1 MVICDNR
8 ALITGI
14 TGQDGAYLAAFL
26 LSKKYEVYGLVSR
39 RVNQTYENL
48 DYLGI
53 TDQVDIIFGDMTDPS
68 SIANA
73 IKKSMPTE
81 IYNLAA
87 MSFVTLSW
95 VEPIHTANVDG
106 MGPLYLLEAVRTHA
120 PQAKVYQASTS
131 EMFGNNWEDDMT
143 QNELTAFRPRSPYGS
158 AKVFAHNT
166 MVNYRESF
174 NIHTSCGIL
183 FNHESPIRGK
193 EFVTRKITDGIARI
207 HYGLQDNIELGNL
220 DAKRDWGFAGDYV
233 EAMWMMLQT
242 DPDDYVIAT
251 GNTWTIREFIEIA
264 FSYIKVSNPIEY
276 GYIKQNP
283 KFMRPA
289 EVPNLLGDP
298 TKANQQLGWK
308 AETSFEDL
316 VNMMM
321 EADMERYDK

>member
-1 MVICDNR
+1 
-8 ALITGI
+8 
-14 TGQDGAYLAAFL
+14 
-26 LSKKYEVYGLVSR
+26 
-39 RVNQTYENL
+39 
-48 DYLGI
+48 
-53 TDQVDIIFGDMTDPS
+53 MTDHS
-68 SIANA
+68 SILYA
-73 IKKSMPTE
+73 IKKSKPDE

-87 MSFVTLSW
+87 MSFVGLSW
-95 VEPIHTANVDG
+95 QEPIHTTNVDAL
-106 MGPLYLLEAVRTHA
+106 GPLYLLEAVRTYC
-120 PQAKVYQASTS
+120 PEAKIYQASTS

-174 NIHTSCGIL
+174 GLHTSCGIL

-207 HYGLQDNIELGNL
+207 HYGLQDSIELGNL
-220 DAKRDWGFAGDYV
+220 DAKRDWGYAGDYV

-242 DPDDYVIAT
+242 EPDDYVIAT

-264 FSYIKVSNPIEY
+264 FKYIGVTNPIEY

-298 TKANQQLGWK
+298 TKANEKLGWK
-308 AETSFEDL
+308 AKTSFEDL

-321 EADMERYDK
+321 EADMKRYDK

>member
-1 MVICDNR
+1 MVT

-14 TGQDGAYLAAFL
+14 TGQDGAYLAKLL
-26 LSKKYEVYGLVSR
+26 LSKDYEVYGFASR

-53 TDQVDIIFGDMTDPS
+53 TDQVKIIFGDMTDHS

-73 IKKSMPTE
+73 IKTSNPDE

-87 MSFVTLSW
+87 MSFVGLSW
-95 VEPIHTANVDG
+95 QEPIHTANVDAL
-106 MGPLYLLEAVRTHA
+106 GPLYLLEAVRAHA
-120 PQAKVYQASTS
+120 PEAKVYQASTS
-131 EMFGNNWEDDMT
+131 EMFGNNWEEDLT

-174 NIHTSCGIL
+174 GLHTSCGIL

-207 HYGLQDNIELGNL
+207 HYGLQDSIELGNL
-220 DAKRDWGFAGDYV
+220 DARRDWGFAGDYV
-233 EAMWMMLQT
+233 EAMWMMLQQT

-251 GNTWTIREFIEIA
+251 GKTWTIHEFIEIA
-264 FSYIKVSNPIEY
+264 FKYIGITNPLEY

-289 EVPNLLGDP
+289 EVPNLFGDP
-298 TKANQQLGWK
+298 RYANRKLGWK
-308 AETSFEDL
+308 AKTSFEDL

-321 EADMERYDK
+321 KADMERYDK

>member
-1 MVICDNR
+1 MVT

-14 TGQDGAYLAAFL
+14 TGQDGAYLAKLL
-26 LSKKYEVYGLVSR
+26 LSKDYEVYGFASR

-53 TDQVDIIFGDMTDPS
+53 TDQVKIIFGDMTDHS

-73 IKKSMPTE
+73 IKTSNPDE

-87 MSFVTLSW
+87 MSFVGLSW
-95 VEPIHTANVDG
+95 QEPIHTANVDAL
-106 MGPLYLLEAVRTHA
+106 GPLYLLEAVRAHA
-120 PQAKVYQASTS
+120 PEAKVYQASTS
-131 EMFGNNWEDDMT
+131 EMFGNNWEEDLT

-174 NIHTSCGIL
+174 GLHTSCGIL

-207 HYGLQDNIELGNL
+207 HYGLQDSIELGNL
-220 DAKRDWGFAGDYV
+220 DARRDWGFAGDYV
-233 EAMWMMLQT
+233 EAMWMMLQQT
-242 DPDDYVIAT
+242 NPDDYVIAT
-251 GNTWTIREFIEIA
+251 GNTWTIHEFIEIA
-264 FSYIKVSNPIEY
+264 FKYIGITNPLEY

-289 EVPNLLGDP
+289 EVPNLFGDP
-298 TKANQQLGWK
+298 RYANRKLGWK
-308 AETSFEDL
+308 AKTSFEDL

-321 EADMERYDK
+321 KADMERYDK

>member
-1 MVICDNR
+1 MVK

-14 TGQDGAYLAAFL
+14 TGQDGAYLAKLL
-26 LSKKYEVYGLVSR
+26 LSKDYEVYGFASR

-53 TDQVDIIFGDMTDPS
+53 TDQVNIIFGDMTDSS
-68 SIANA
+68 SIANV
-73 IKKSMPTE
+73 IKTSNPDE

-87 MSFVTLSW
+87 MSFVGLSW
-95 VEPIHTANVDG
+95 QEPIHTANVDAL
-106 MGPLYLLEAVRTHA
+106 GPLYLLEAVRAHA
-120 PQAKVYQASTS
+120 PEAKVYQASTS

-174 NIHTSCGIL
+174 GLHTSCGIL

-207 HYGLQDNIELGNL
+207 HYGLQDSIELGNL
-220 DAKRDWGFAGDYV
+220 DAKRDWGYAGDYV
-233 EAMWMMLQT
+233 EAMWMMLQAE
-242 DPDDYVIAT
+242 PDDYVIAT

-264 FSYIKVSNPIEY
+264 FKYIGVTNPIEY

-298 TKANQQLGWK
+298 TKANEKLGWK
-308 AETSFEDL
+308 AKTSFEDL

>member
-1 MVICDNR
+1 MVT

-14 TGQDGAYLAAFL
+14 TGQDGAYLAKLL
-26 LSKKYEVYGLVSR
+26 LSKNYEVYGFASR
-39 RVNQTYENL
+39 RVNQSYDNL

-53 TDQVDIIFGDMTDPS
+53 TDRVKIVFGDMNDQSSLVRAINASDPD
-68 SIANA
+68 
-73 IKKSMPTE
+73 E

-87 MSFVTLSW
+87 MSFVGLSW
-95 VEPIHTANVDG
+95 QEPIHTANVNG
-106 MGPLYLLEAVRTHA
+106 MGPLYLLEAVRSHA
-120 PQAKVYQASTS
+120 PNAKVYQASTS
-131 EMFGNNWEDDMT
+131 EMFGNNWEDDMS

-207 HYGLQDNIELGNL
+207 SCGLQDHIELGNL
-220 DAKRDWGFAGDYV
+220 DARRDWGFAGDYV
-233 EAMWMMLQT
+233 AAMWMMLQT

-251 GNTWTIREFIEIA
+251 GNTWTIKEFLDIA
-264 FSYIKVSNPIEY
+264 FDYVGIKDPVEN
-276 GYIKQNP
+276 GYIQQNP
-283 KFMRPA
+283 EFMRPA

-298 TKANQQLGWK
+298 TKANRKLGWK
-308 AETSFEDL
+308 AKTSFENL
-316 VNMMM
+316 VTIMMN
-321 EADMERYDK
+321 ADIERYET

>member
-1 MVICDNR
+1 MVT

-14 TGQDGAYLAAFL
+14 TGQDGAYLAKLL
-26 LSKKYEVYGLVSR
+26 LSKDYEVYGFASR

-53 TDQVDIIFGDMTDPS
+53 TDQVKIIFGDMTDHS

-73 IKKSMPTE
+73 IKTSNPDE

-87 MSFVTLSW
+87 MSFVGLSW
-95 VEPIHTANVDG
+95 QEPIHTANVDAL
-106 MGPLYLLEAVRTHA
+106 GPLYLLEAVRTYC
-120 PQAKVYQASTS
+120 PEAKIYQASTS
-131 EMFGNNWEDDMT
+131 EMFGNNWEEDLT

-174 NIHTSCGIL
+174 GLHTSCGIL

-207 HYGLQDNIELGNL
+207 HYGLQDSIELGNL
-220 DAKRDWGFAGDYV
+220 DARRDWGFAGDYV
-233 EAMWMMLQT
+233 EAMWMMLQQT
-242 DPDDYVIAT
+242 NPDDYVIAT
-251 GNTWTIREFIEIA
+251 GNTWTIHEFIEIA
-264 FSYIKVSNPIEY
+264 FKYIGITNPLEY

-289 EVPNLLGDP
+289 EVPNLFGDP
-298 TKANQQLGWK
+298 RYANRKLGWK
-308 AETSFEDL
+308 AKTSFEDL

-321 EADMERYDK
+321 KADMERYDK

>member
-1 MVICDNR
+1 MVT
-8 ALITGI
+8 ALVTGI
-14 TGQDGAYLAAFL
+14 TGQDGAYLAKLL
-26 LSKKYEVYGLVSR
+26 LSKGYKVYGFASR

-53 TDQVDIIFGDMTDPS
+53 TDQVNIIFGDMTDSS

-73 IKKSMPTE
+73 IKTSNPEE

-87 MSFVTLSW
+87 MSFVGLSW
-95 VEPIHTANVDG
+95 QEPIHTANVDAL
-106 MGPLYLLEAVRTHA
+106 GPLYLLEAVRAHA
-120 PQAKVYQASTS
+120 PEAKVYQASTS

-174 NIHTSCGIL
+174 GLHTSCGIL

-207 HYGLQDNIELGNL
+207 HYGLQDSIELGNL
-220 DAKRDWGFAGDYV
+220 DAKRDWGYAGDYV
-233 EAMWMMLQT
+233 EAMWMMLQVE
-242 DPDDYVIAT
+242 PDDYVIAT

-264 FSYIKVSNPIEY
+264 FKYIGVTNPIEY

-298 TKANQQLGWK
+298 TKANEKLGWK
-308 AETSFEDL
+308 AKTSFEDL

>member
-1 MVICDNR
+1 MVT

-14 TGQDGAYLAAFL
+14 TGQDGAYLAKLL
-26 LSKKYEVYGLVSR
+26 LSKDYEVYGFASR

-53 TDQVDIIFGDMTDPS
+53 TDQVKIIFGDMTDHS

-73 IKKSMPTE
+73 IKTSNPNE

-87 MSFVTLSW
+87 MSFVGLSW
-95 VEPIHTANVDG
+95 QEPIHTANVDAL
-106 MGPLYLLEAVRTHA
+106 GPLYLLEAVRAHA
-120 PQAKVYQASTS
+120 PEAKVYQASTS
-131 EMFGNNWEDDMT
+131 EMFGNNWEEDLT

-174 NIHTSCGIL
+174 GLHTSCGIL

-207 HYGLQDNIELGNL
+207 HYGLQDSIELGNL
-220 DAKRDWGFAGDYV
+220 DARRDWGFAGDYV
-233 EAMWMMLQT
+233 EAMWMMLQQT

-264 FSYIKVSNPIEY
+264 FKYIGITNPLEY

-289 EVPNLLGDP
+289 EVPNLFGDP
-298 TKANQQLGWK
+298 RYANRKLGWK
-308 AETSFEDL
+308 AKTSFEDL

-321 EADMERYDK
+321 KADMERYDK

>member
-1 MVICDNR
+1 MVK

-14 TGQDGAYLAAFL
+14 TGQDGAYLAQLL
-26 LSKKYEVYGLVSR
+26 LSKGYDVYGFATR
-39 RVNQTYENL
+39 RVNQVYNNL

-53 TDQVDIIFGDMTDPS
+53 TDQVKIIFGDMTDSS
-68 SIANA
+68 SISNA
-73 IKKSMPTE
+73 IKESEPDE

-87 MSFVTLSW
+87 MSFVGLSW
-95 VEPIHTANVDG
+95 QEPIHTANVDG
-106 MGPLYLLEAVRTHA
+106 MGPLYLLEA
-120 PQAKVYQASTS
+120 AKNIVPNTRIYQASTS

-143 QNELTAFRPRSPYGS
+143 QNELTAFRPRSPYGC

-166 MVNYRESF
+166 MVNYRESYG
-174 NIHTSCGIL
+174 IKASCGIL

-193 EFVTRKITDGIARI
+193 EFVTRKITDAVARI

-220 DAKRDWGFAGDYV
+220 DARRDWGFAGDYV
-233 EAMWMMLQT
+233 EAMWMMLQSE
-242 DPDDYVIAT
+242 PNDYVIAT
-251 GNTWTIREFIEIA
+251 GNTWTIREFLDIA
-264 FSYIKVSNPIEY
+264 FAHIGVTNPLEY
-276 GYIKQNP
+276 GYIQQNP

-298 TKANQQLGWK
+298 TKANKVLGWT

-321 EADMERYDK
+321 EADMERYSE